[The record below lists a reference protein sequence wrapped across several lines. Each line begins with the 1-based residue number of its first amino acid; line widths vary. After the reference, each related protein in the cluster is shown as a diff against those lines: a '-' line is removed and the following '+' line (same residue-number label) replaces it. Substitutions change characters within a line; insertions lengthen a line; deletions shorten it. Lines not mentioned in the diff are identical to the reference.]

1 MIGRVIKAMQ
11 ANWHPD
17 CFRCEICN
25 DGLADSGFVK
35 NAGRYVTVILDT
47 ISYMKFSQV
56 LKHVWKFGRS
66 RNAGKLELTGEY
78 FGSTAFSSSPKL
90 PQLFL

>member
-1 MIGRVIKAMQ
+1 MQICIVGKFVIGRVIKAMQ

-35 NAGRYVTVILDT
+35 NAGRYVKFLKFLVHK
-47 ISYMKFSQV
+47 YM
-56 LKHVWKFGRS
+56 
-66 RNAGKLELTGEY
+66 
-78 FGSTAFSSSPKL
+78 
-90 PQLFL
+90 

>member
-1 MIGRVIKAMQ
+1 MEIFGPINAWIFFVLGKFVIGRVIKAMQ

-47 ISYMKFSQV
+47 ISCVKF
-56 LKHVWKFGRS
+56 KK
-66 RNAGKLELTGEY
+66 
-78 FGSTAFSSSPKL
+78 
-90 PQLFL
+90 

>member
-25 DGLADSGFVK
+25 DALADSGFVK
-35 NAGRYVTVILDT
+35 NAGR
-47 ISYMKFSQV
+47 
-56 LKHVWKFGRS
+56 
-66 RNAGKLELTGEY
+66 
-78 FGSTAFSSSPKL
+78 
-90 PQLFL
+90 

>member
-35 NAGRYVTVILDT
+35 NAGRYLVTAILNIHVISCIQIGLCWAVPEST
-47 ISYMKFSQV
+47 HTHPMEG
-56 LKHVWKFGRS
+56 HWKFLGNS
-66 RNAGKLELTGEY
+66 QMPNTFHLVKL
-78 FGSTAFSSSPKL
+78 
-90 PQLFL
+90 LF

>member
-1 MIGRVIKAMQ
+1 MEIFGPNAWIFVVLGKFVIGRVIKAMQ

-47 ISYMKFSQV
+47 ISCVKF
-56 LKHVWKFGRS
+56 KK
-66 RNAGKLELTGEY
+66 
-78 FGSTAFSSSPKL
+78 
-90 PQLFL
+90 

>member
-47 ISYMKFSQV
+47 ISYVRIYTACMYLYSSAQ
-56 LKHVWKFGRS
+56 LKDPLLFFV
-66 RNAGKLELTGEY
+66 TG
-78 FGSTAFSSSPKL
+78 SKSSL
-90 PQLFL
+90 W